1 MPTHH
6 PPVGSI
12 HLMYSDNCDK
22 HVLWSAEIINSS
34 EREEYTKVN
43 AFQKDGKGVILF
55 RDNQGN
61 IAFALLCRW
70 VEGQLRGKGYL
81 YDVQQSDFRSIVT
94 FCGNVLVDEV
104 AFYPSICEQGI
115 VDGGDGS
122 RWEGSCYNGEAY
134 GKGLIFSTE
143 NEPCH
148 YGTCIHNRRC
158 GFGIVYHEISGDAL
172 IPHMEGFWFDDVLYG
187 PVKFFDRHGDFYREA
202 IMIGGEEIDTT
213 FTLSHEMPLRFCSCV
228 KQLHFDDQCGVDI
241 FTVVDLGCCE
251 ALEQLR
257 IGNSCFSLSR
267 GLYLIGLR
275 HLRSVEIGRDSFT
288 FCNNSDRDPYEKKMQ
303 LQIRS
308 HRRKCLVQNCPLLER
323 FSCKEG
329 SFSSFTSLLLSS
341 LPSLQS
347 LQIGVALDDQSIAN
361 GSLCFFWCKEL
372 VLSNLPSLEEVV
384 FGNFVFYYCSSLS
397 IESTCYGAW

>member
-22 HVLWSAEIINSS
+22 HILWSAEIFNSS

-55 RDNQGN
+55 RDNQEN

-143 NEPCH
+143 NEPCY

-158 GFGIVYHEISGDAL
+158 GFG
-172 IPHMEGFWFDDVLYG
+172 
-187 PVKFFDRHGDFYREA
+187 R
-202 IMIGGEEIDTT
+202 
-213 FTLSHEMPLRFCSCV
+213 
-228 KQLHFDDQCGVDI
+228 
-241 FTVVDLGCCE
+241 
-251 ALEQLR
+251 
-257 IGNSCFSLSR
+257 
-267 GLYLIGLR
+267 
-275 HLRSVEIGRDSFT
+275 
-288 FCNNSDRDPYEKKMQ
+288 
-303 LQIRS
+303 RS
-308 HRRKCLVQNCPLLER
+308 HSSHGRLLV
-323 FSCKEG
+323 
-329 SFSSFTSLLLSS
+329 
-341 LPSLQS
+341 
-347 LQIGVALDDQSIAN
+347 
-361 GSLCFFWCKEL
+361 
-372 VLSNLPSLEEVV
+372 
-384 FGNFVFYYCSSLS
+384 
-397 IESTCYGAW
+397 